1 MKPVSF
7 IYRFTVTLGALGL
20 AAIVAW
26 QLWIYYMQSPWTRD
40 GRVRADI
47 VSLAPDVSGPIVKVF
62 VQDNEPVHTGEPLFQ
77 IDPARF
83 NLALAQ
89 ANATLAQA
97 AAAEARAQATM
108 QNAEQNAA
116 RYAALSANATSA
128 VARDDARTQSLAA
141 QAEYQA
147 AQAAYTAAQAD
158 LGVAQ
163 LNLRRS
169 TVRSTVNGIVTNFSM
184 QPGDYVAAGS
194 SVMAIVDT
202 DSLYV
207 DGYFEETKLRHI
219 QIGDKAKVELLQ
231 GGPAIDGHV
240 QGFAAGIA
248 DSERIAAPTLLAD
261 VNPTFTWVRLAAR
274 IPVRII
280 LDKVPAGVNLVAG
293 MTCTVTILPEKQN
306 RQPALAD

>member
-1 MKPVSF
+1 MKPISF
-7 IYRFTVTLGALGL
+7 IYRFIVTLGALIL
-20 AAIVAW
+20 AGIVGW
-26 QLWIYYMQSPWTRD
+26 QLWIYYMESPWTRD

-47 VSLAPDVSGPIVKVF
+47 VSLAPDVSGPIVQVL
-62 VQDNEPVHTGEPLFQ
+62 VHDNLFVHTGEALFQ

-89 ANATLAQA
+89 ANAALAQA
-97 AAAEARAQATM
+97 AASEAKAHATM
-108 QNAEQNAA
+108 LNAEQNAA
-116 RYAALSANATSA
+116 RYAALSSNATSA
-128 VARDDARTQSLAA
+128 ISRDQASTQSLAA
-141 QAEYQA
+141 KAEYAA

-163 LNLRRS
+163 LNLQRT
-169 TVRSTVNGIVTNFSM
+169 TVRSTVNGTITNFSM
-184 QPGDYVAAGS
+184 QPGDYVGAGS
-194 SVMAIVDT
+194 AVMAIVDT

-219 QIGDKAKVELLQ
+219 KLGDKAKVQLLQ
-231 GGPAIDGHV
+231 GGPAIEGHV

-274 IPVRII
+274 IPVRIM

-293 MTCTVTILPEKQN
+293 MTCTVTILPKKN
-306 RQPALAD
+306 